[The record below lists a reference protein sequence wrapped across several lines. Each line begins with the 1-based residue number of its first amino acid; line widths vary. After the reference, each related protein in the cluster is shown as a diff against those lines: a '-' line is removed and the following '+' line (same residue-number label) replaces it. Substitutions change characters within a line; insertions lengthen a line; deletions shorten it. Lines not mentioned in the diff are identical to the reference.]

1 MNGSRRKSLGERG
14 AKHVEERLSCCHH
27 ICCWRLCTTIPVAV
41 ITHDGHIL
49 RGENSVSLSSGTF
62 SVTDGKLTCVG
73 SYNPLNESRTITVTV
88 TCNDGRIGIA
98 IATRDSALSGGGKVT
113 LSDGSE
119 GTFIFGEGARKI

>member
-1 MNGSRRKSLGERG
+1 MVRGVNLSESGE
-14 AKHVEERLSCCHH
+14 LSM
-27 ICCWRLCTTIPVAV
+27 WRSAFLVVITFAAGGCATTIPVAV

-88 TCNDGRIGIA
+88 TCNDGRTGIA